1 MSTFQLSQRSLDRL
15 VGVHPDLAEIVQL
28 AIQRTTVD
36 FTVVEG
42 VRTLERQ
49 REYVA
54 RGASQTMASYHLPQ
68 ADGLSHAV
76 DLAPLID
83 GVIPWSNWQA
93 FVGLARVV
101 KACAA
106 ELGVPVEWGGDWKTL
121 KDGPHFQ
128 IPRGWKGRA

>member
-54 RGASQTMASYHLPQ
+54 RGASQTMDSYHLPQ

-93 FVGLARVV
+93 FAGLARVV

-128 IPRGWKGRA
+128 IPRNWQGRA

>member
-1 MSTFQLSQRSLDRL
+1 MSTFQLSQRSLERL
-15 VGVHPDLAEIVQL
+15 VGVHPDLTAIVKL

-76 DLAPLID
+76 DLAPLVD
-83 GVIPWSNWQA
+83 GMIPWSDWQVFA
-93 FVGLARVV
+93 GLAQVV

-128 IPRGWKGRA
+128 IPRNWKGRA